1 MPIVQN
7 NMIELRWYLMNSPHG
22 EVKILQYRQML
33 RDMVSGEYSWLP
45 WTDVPEY
52 REVFSS

>member
-1 MPIVQN
+1 MHTNQN

-22 EVKILQYRQML
+22 EVKILQYRQMI

-52 REVFSS
+52 REIFSS